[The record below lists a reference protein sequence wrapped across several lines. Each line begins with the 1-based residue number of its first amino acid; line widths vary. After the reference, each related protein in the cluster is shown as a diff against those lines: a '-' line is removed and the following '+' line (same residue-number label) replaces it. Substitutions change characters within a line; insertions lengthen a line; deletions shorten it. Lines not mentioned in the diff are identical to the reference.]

1 MKVALVG
8 KPGLV
13 ADIGDIIP
21 GPQARFGELNPRDID
36 KAGGRQAG
44 ILLEGADQRLFAQ
57 RKLIGEAIQRRR
69 RLQIGC
75 QTTEQTRAGLA

>member
-57 RKLIGEAIQRRR
+57 RNSSARLSSVGGACRLVAR
-69 RLQIGC
+69 RLNK
-75 QTTEQTRAGLA
+75 RALV

>member
-1 MKVALVG
+1 MTLVG

-13 ADIGDIIP
+13 ADVGDLIS
-21 GPQARFGELNPRDID
+21 GAQARFGEFNPRDID

-57 RKLIGEAIQRRR
+57 GELVGQRIKRGR
-69 RLQIGC
+69 FL
-75 QTTEQTRAGLA
+75 